1 MEVGIIDQ
9 PQEKVVN
16 FVLFELL
23 ERQDIYTHILQKIFL
38 YLDPKSLKNSKL
50 TCSQW
55 KVFIEKEIWKSVS
68 GKKVLQDKL
77 MSNWKDKDFV
87 KVSNINL
94 SFGVTCAEC
103 DKDVM
108 VFCMD
113 DGLGK
118 TSKKNCRFGENCI
131 IYLTPPPP
139 YLKSEKQK
147 NEILV
152 CLRPP
157 LPLAKSEKFG
167 SF

>member
-118 TSKKNCRFGENCI
+118 TSKKNCRFGENCTIGGEGVRKI
-131 IYLTPPPP
+131 IEFSSFTNDE
-139 YLKSEKQK
+139 KHGRGGGVSE
-147 NEILV
+147 
-152 CLRPP
+152 
-157 LPLAKSEKFG
+157 
-167 SF
+167 